1 MPEVVAI
8 EVEANTDK
16 AEANLNDVVD
26 VLKDI
31 KNELGENKKAIEK
44 NAESTK
50 ELESNFKKVAS
61 SVKGFGLALKA
72 AGIGLAIEAFNFL
85 RDSIESNQKFADG
98 LSKVFETLS
107 SVVGVLLESL
117 EPLVDIFGN
126 LGSAIGALVRGD
138 FSKLSD
144 IGSDLIDNFK
154 QLGNNVL
161 DFGSNLATTVEEANK
176 YADTVTKLRNETK
189 LANAEAERQL
199 FLFQTQAEEFR
210 QQRDN
215 FNLSFEER
223 IAASK
228 ALAETLTEQ
237 YNIELGLRQR
247 NLELAQLELSANKDN
262 VDLQVAV
269 IDAERELAD
278 LRERIT
284 GQRSEQLTSEIALL
298 KERADAEGLNVE
310 KLKSRL
316 NAEVQT
322 ERTIAGEKM
331 VINDS
336 VFKNKEAYADAEL
349 GINQTL
355 GNSMVALTNLAA
367 DGTKTQKAIAL
378 ANIAFQQASAIASA
392 VRNAQSPTPDNIAT
406 GGLAGIAKAAAIVS
420 SILATIVQARNV
432 IGKAPSVPKLSG
444 GSVGLGGGGGSFG
457 GGSFQPSTSTISAIP
472 QFTNTTTGNAQTG
485 VRAYVIQNDIT
496 NQQALAKRLDQRATL

>member
-1 MPEVVAI
+1 MPEVVSV
-8 EVEANTDK
+8 EFEANTDK

-26 VLKDI
+26 ALKDI
-31 KNELGENKKAIEK
+31 KSELSENKKAIEK
-44 NAESTK
+44 NADSTK
-50 ELESNFKKVAS
+50 ELESNFKKVAK

-72 AGIGLAIEAFNFL
+72 AGVGLAIEAFNFL
-85 RDSIESNQKFADG
+85 RDSIQSNQKFADG
-98 LSKVFETLS
+98 LSRTFETLG

-126 LGSAIGALVRGD
+126 LGSAIGALVSRD

-144 IGSDLIDNFK
+144 IGSDLVQNFK
-154 QLGNNVL
+154 DLGSNVL
-161 DFGSNLATTVEEANK
+161 NFGSNLTNTIQEATE
-176 YADTVTKLRNETK
+176 YADAITKLRNETK

-237 YNIELGLRQR
+237 YNVELGLRQR
-247 NLELAQLELSANKDN
+247 NLELAKLELSANKDN

-298 KERADAEGLNVE
+298 KERAEAEGLNVE
-310 KLKSRL
+310 KLQYRYGLERNEERKLAGQKMSLANAEIDQAQKVSEIKQQEAMAALSVGQFALNTLAGAL
-316 NAEVQT
+316 NASGEGQKGISIAT
-322 ERTIAGEKM
+322 SIINTIQG
-331 VINDS
+331 
-336 VFKNKEAYADAEL
+336 
-349 GINQTL
+349 
-355 GNSMVALTNLAA
+355 
-367 DGTKTQKAIAL
+367 AIA
-378 ANIAFQQASAIASA
+378 AFTAAQVIPPPAGQIIGAVNAAAVSAA
-392 VRNAQSPTPDNIAT
+392 
-406 GGLAGIAKAAAIVS
+406 GLAQV
-420 SILATIVQARNV
+420 ATIRNTK
-432 IGKAPSVPKLSG
+432 IPKIPNAKG
-444 GSVGLGGGGGSFG
+444 GSSARSSGAGFSGNLGFNA
-457 GGSFQPSTSTISAIP
+457 STPTISAIP
-472 QFTNTTTGNAQTG
+472 QFSNTPVNNNPTG
-485 VRAYVIQNDIT
+485 VRAYVIENEIT